1 MLSSRLRLF
10 CLAGTLPVVLAA
22 DGMQTLSAAPAR
34 LQGPRYL
41 ALASDRAGGQGGL
54 DVYVHDRIT
63 GQMVP
68 LPALNTPGD
77 ETRPV
82 LGAGGTLLAYTA
94 PWTARTASAR
104 MYDVFGQRKTEI
116 PGLEKDTTAT
126 GPALSGNGNV
136 FAFARAATVKGKPS
150 GSQVVVFSR
159 SLGRYLTP
167 NKLAEQAGERSD
179 VAVSADGAWFA
190 YVYRS
195 EQPAVPGT
203 IVLHDLLTGASFPV
217 PAQGLPG
224 ECAYPS
230 LSGDGRLISFAS
242 RSTSDPRAWDVHVY
256 DRVKQAL
263 VSTPNLNSSEA
274 EERSSL
280 SRDGRFLAFE
290 TRRAGSWDV
299 RLYDLRRREFVDI
312 PGLNTPGTE
321 RHPSL
326 SQE

>member
-1 MLSSRLRLF
+1 MLSSRLRLL
-10 CLAGTLPVVLAA
+10 CIAGALPAA
-22 DGMQTLSAAPAR
+22 FLISSEGTLSAAAPK
-34 LQGPRYL
+34 LQGPRYV
-41 ALASDRAGGQGGL
+41 ALSSDRAGGQGGL
-54 DVYVHDRIT
+54 DIHVHDRIT
-63 GQMVP
+63 RQMVP
-68 LPALNTPGD
+68 LPRLNSPGD

-82 LGAGGTLLAYTA
+82 LGAGATLLAFTSARA
-94 PWTARTASAR
+94 PGAASAHI
-104 MYDVFGQRKTEI
+104 YDVFGQRMSEI

-126 GPALSGNGNV
+126 APALSGNGNV
-136 FAFARAATVKGKPS
+136 FAFARAATVDGRAA

-167 NKLAEQAGERSD
+167 NKLAEQGGDRSD

-195 EQPAVPGT
+195 TQPAVPGT
-203 IVLHDLLTGASFPV
+203 VVLHDLLTGASHPV

-230 LSGDGRLISFAS
+230 ISGDGRLVSFAS
-242 RSTSDPRAWDVHVY
+242 RTTSDPKAWDVHVY
-256 DRVKQAL
+256 DRVKQTL

-280 SRDGRFLAFE
+280 SRDGRYLALE
-290 TRRAGSWDV
+290 SRRAGSWDV
-299 RLYDLRRREFVDI
+299 LLYDLRERKFVDV
-312 PGLNTPGTE
+312 PGLNTPGVE